1 MSGLQL
7 LTYLALVVFV
17 VGVAYKMIKISR
29 MPVHLRW
36 DLYPIPH
43 EKGRNSYGGSY
54 YEEVDWWTKPAEI
67 TMAGEVKAMSKE
79 IFFIQSMFHHNR
91 PLWVFSFPFHAGLYL
106 SVGFVVMVYL
116 GAILTMA
123 GVTVA
128 AGSGT
133 WGQIVYYVTL
143 ISGLIG
149 AVFGG
154 FGAIGLFFSR
164 LAKRELRGS
173 SVVTDY
179 FNLVLL
185 LAVFVT
191 TIWVWALDPSFSSLR
206 AFIGGL
212 VTFSSTGTLP
222 VITGVNMTL
231 AALFLLWLPATHMTH
246 FVGKYFTYHKVRWED
261 HPNVRG
267 SKLEA
272 AITEALG
279 YKIDWSAP
287 HIKKGGTWAE
297 AATSNDHKESN
308 KDA

>member
-7 LTYLALVVFV
+7 LMYLALIVFV
-17 VGVAYKMIKISR
+17 AGTAYKVVKIMR

-54 YEEVDWWTKPAEI
+54 YEEVDWWTKPAQV
-67 TMAGEVKAMSKE
+67 TMAGEVKAMGKE
-79 IFFIQSMFHHNR
+79 IFFIQSMFEHNR
-91 PLWVFSFPFHAGLYL
+91 PLWAFSFPFHIGLYL
-106 SVGFVVMVYL
+106 SVGFTLLVYL
-116 GAILTMA
+116 GAILLKA
-123 GVTVA
+123 NVAVA
-128 AGSGT
+128 ADAGT
-133 WGQIVYYVTL
+133 IGRIVYYLTV
-143 ISGLIG
+143 ICGLAG
-149 AVFGG
+149 AVLGG

-164 LAKRELRGS
+164 LSKKELRLS
-173 SVVTDY
+173 SNRTDY
-179 FNLVLL
+179 FNLLLL

-191 TIWVWALDPSFSSLR
+191 TIWVWTADPTFGSLR

-212 VTFSSTGTLP
+212 ITFSPTGSLP
-222 VITGVNMTL
+222 AITVVNMAL
-231 AALFLLWLPATHMTH
+231 AAVFLLWLPATHMTH
-246 FVGKYFTYHKVRWED
+246 FAGKYFTYHKVRWED
-261 HPNVRG
+261 HPNIRG

-297 AATSNDHKESN
+297 AATSNDHKESS